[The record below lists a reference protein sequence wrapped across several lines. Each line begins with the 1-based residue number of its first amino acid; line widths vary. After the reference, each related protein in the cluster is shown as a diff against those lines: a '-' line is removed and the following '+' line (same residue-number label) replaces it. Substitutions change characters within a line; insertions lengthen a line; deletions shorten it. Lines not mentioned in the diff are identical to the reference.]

1 MTITQ
6 KISELED
13 RYPVY
18 FLVLRVALGMIL
30 AIRGIYFLTAIQPLY
45 SVIKASR
52 LGELNMD
59 MSLALIV
66 CWVHTL
72 GGTFIILGLLTKIS
86 VWAQIPIVLGAV
98 IFINLNSNLPHT
110 FQDLL
115 LSLLVLMLLLVFAI
129 TGGGKISMDNYSKKH
144 LL

>member
-1 MTITQ
+1 MTITHR
-6 KISELED
+6 ISELED

-18 FLVLRVALGMIL
+18 FLILRVALGMIL

-45 SVIKASR
+45 SVIRESR

-59 MSLALIV
+59 MTLALFV
-66 CWVHTL
+66 CWAHTL
-72 GGTFIILGLLTKIS
+72 GGTFIILGLLTRIS
-86 VWAQIPIVLGAV
+86 VWVQIPIVLGAV
-98 IFINLNSNLPHT
+98 IFINLNPSLPHT

-115 LSLLVLMLLLVFAI
+115 LSILVLILLLVFAI
-129 TGGGKISMDNYSKKH
+129 AGGGKLSMDNYSKKH

>member
-1 MTITQ
+1 MTITHR
-6 KISELED
+6 ISALED

-18 FLVLRVALGMIL
+18 FLILRVALGMIL

-59 MSLALIV
+59 MTLALIV

-98 IFINLNSNLPHT
+98 IFINTNSDLPHT

-115 LSLLVLMLLLVFAI
+115 LSLLVLILLLVFAI

>member
-1 MTITQ
+1 MTITH
-6 KISELED
+6 KVSALED

-18 FLVLRVALGMIL
+18 FLILRVALGMIL

-72 GGTFIILGLLTKIS
+72 GGTFIILGLLTRIS

-98 IFINLNSNLPHT
+98 LFINLNSDLPHT

>member
-1 MTITQ
+1 MTITHRV
-6 KISELED
+6 SALED

-18 FLVLRVALGMIL
+18 FLILRVALGMIL
-30 AIRGIYFLTAIQPLY
+30 AIRGIYFLTTIQPLY

-59 MSLALIV
+59 MTLALIV

-98 IFINLNSNLPHT
+98 IFINTNSDLPHT

-115 LSLLVLMLLLVFAI
+115 LSLLVLILLLVFAI

>member
-1 MTITQ
+1 MTITH
-6 KISELED
+6 KISALED

-18 FLVLRVALGMIL
+18 FLILRVALGMIL

-45 SVIKASR
+45 SVIKESR

-72 GGTFIILGLLTKIS
+72 GGTFIILGLLTRIS

>member
-1 MTITQ
+1 MTITHR
-6 KISELED
+6 ISALED

-18 FLVLRVALGMIL
+18 FLILRVALGMIL

-59 MSLALIV
+59 MTLALIV

-86 VWAQIPIVLGAV
+86 VWAQIPIVFGAV
-98 IFINLNSNLPHT
+98 IFININSDLPHT
-110 FQDLL
+110 FQDLF
-115 LSLLVLMLLLVFAI
+115 LSLIVLILLLVFAI

>member
-1 MTITQ
+1 MNMTN
-6 KISELED
+6 KISAWEGTH
-13 RYPVY
+13 PVY
-18 FLVLRVALGMIL
+18 FLILRVALGMIL

-45 SVIKASR
+45 SVIRESR

-59 MSLALIV
+59 KSLALVI

-72 GGTFIILGLLTKIS
+72 GGTFIILGLLTRIS
-86 VWAQIPIVLGAV
+86 AWAQIPIVLGAIV
-98 IFINLNSNLPHT
+98 FINLNNSLPHT

-115 LSLLVLMLLLVFAI
+115 LSILVLALSVLFAL
-129 TGGGKISMDNYSKKH
+129 TGGGKISMDYYVKEH

>member
-1 MTITQ
+1 MTITH
-6 KISELED
+6 KISALED

-18 FLVLRVALGMIL
+18 FLILRVALGMIL

-72 GGTFIILGLLTKIS
+72 GGTFIILGLLTRIS
-86 VWAQIPIVLGAV
+86 IWAQIPIVLGAV
-98 IFINLNSNLPHT
+98 IFINLNSGLPHT